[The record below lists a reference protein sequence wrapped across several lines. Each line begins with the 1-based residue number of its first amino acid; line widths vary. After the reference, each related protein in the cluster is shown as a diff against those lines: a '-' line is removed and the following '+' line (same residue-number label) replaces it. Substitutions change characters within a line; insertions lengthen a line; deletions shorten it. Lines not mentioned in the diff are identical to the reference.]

1 MNSELSQQPS
11 STTLASA
18 PSFAVPFD
26 QVTEFASLPETRRN
40 EIHYTLRILSQLH
53 TRIAEK
59 GKMAALAEIT
69 ATYKHGMRGL
79 SVPSLNRKYTAYL
92 AHGWRALVKGYK
104 APSKQPDAFVQ
115 EVRRRAELNHR
126 SMSEAFQQLRDEW
139 AAGASIPGY
148 GTWVDY
154 YMRKFPE
161 RPMPKVWPRGFFPA
175 GWSIDNLLRYAPAK
189 GARVLAQRGIA
200 AAKKHFPS
208 IKRDPSQLRPLEL
221 ITIDDFEL
229 DAHCVFPGDQARGLK
244 PQIGRMAGLL
254 AICVA
259 TRKKLVWGIGQRLE
273 REEPQADGTVK
284 TVRTGIARVD
294 VQLLIHQLFERY
306 GLPDY
311 QVTLLVENASA
322 AIAPELQLCLE
333 TLFEGRVKI
342 ERTGL
347 IDHKTVTNG
356 FTERGGKPWEKGWI
370 ESTFNQLWNTLGAM
384 KGYKGSNQRLNAPAS
399 LDDALRYTKLLI
411 GQGERAL
418 NLPPEAIAKLRLPF
432 MSPAEA
438 EQAFAWAIS
447 VNETRDNHNYVGF
460 ARVTEY
466 QLADGDAPVP
476 FAHLALL
483 PPEAQQAVIPVER
496 METVAE
502 RWSAQLAQV
511 TLTPIPAPVLAL
523 LLLTPKRVAYRNHAI
538 TFVHAKQG
546 YTYVDGSGKILA
558 GLTDGTE
565 FLAYFD
571 AANPQHLQ
579 LAGMDGRY
587 VGQLTR
593 LGGARGAVDIR
604 DKAALKE
611 AAALQAEIVN
621 RTIGEVK
628 DRHADQ
634 RAEAIADREHN
645 TQVVAAHKIET
656 AGLTQAERI
665 GVAAGE
671 AAQATAE
678 QQAADKALARRVQAR
693 AAKITAADA
702 NDFLTSTEEK
712 PAAPAATGTTGST
725 NEADQGESLAD
736 YL

>member
-1 MNSELSQQPS
+1 MSAELSHQPT
-11 STTLASA
+11 STTLAAA

-26 QVTEFASLPETRRN
+26 QVTEFAGLPEARRN
-40 EIHYTLRILSQLH
+40 EIHYTLRILERLH
-53 TRIAEK
+53 VRIGEI

-69 ATYKHGMRGL
+69 ATHQHAMRGL

-92 AHGWRALVKGYK
+92 AGGWRALVKGYK
-104 APSKQPDAFVQ
+104 APSKQPDQFVQ

-208 IKRDPSQLRPLEL
+208 LKRDPSQLRPLEL

-229 DAHCVFPGDQARGLK
+229 DALCVFPGDQARGLK

-273 REEPQADGTVK
+273 REEPQADGTIR

-294 VQLLIHQLFERY
+294 VQLLLHQLFERF

-347 IDHKTVTNG
+347 IDHKTLTNG

-438 EQAFAWAIS
+438 EEAFAWAIS
-447 VNETRDNHNYVGF
+447 VNETRDNHNYIGFTRVTEFLLADGSAPVGF
-460 ARVTEY
+460 A
-466 QLADGDAPVP
+466 D
-476 FAHLALL
+476 LALL
-483 PPEAQQAVIPVER
+483 PPEAQQAVVPVER

-502 RWSAQLAQV
+502 RWSTQLAHV

-523 LLLTPKRVAYRNHAI
+523 LLLTPKRVAYRNHSI

-546 YTYVDGSGKILA
+546 FTYVDASGKILA
-558 GLTDGTE
+558 GLSDGTE

-571 AANPQHLQ
+571 AAHPQHLQ

-593 LGGARGAVDIR
+593 LGGARGAIDIR

-611 AAALQAEIVN
+611 AAALQAEIIN

-634 RAEAIADREHN
+634 RAEAIADREFN
-645 TQVVAAHKIET
+645 AQVVAAHQIDT
-656 AGLTQAERI
+656 AGLSAAERI
-665 GVAAGE
+665 GLAAGQ

-678 QQAADKALARRVQAR
+678 KQATDKALARAVQAR
-693 AAKITAADA
+693 AAKISDQAI
-702 NDFLTSTEEK
+702 NDFLSTDEK
-712 PAAPAATGTTGST
+712 PAAPST
-725 NEADQGESLAD
+725 NEAVQGDSLAD